1 MLVIR
6 DGLNPIELRTGDEP
20 YQVCILIGAGLWG
33 CTSLATLGK
42 VTTTTTRTLP
52 LWSVY
57 VFFALMAAGCVA
69 ALVGVAYQV
78 FLKKFLGFH
87 LERAGQLELMSLCA
101 AYAVWALAA
110 SGARAL
116 GFAYIMLAIAAAA
129 AWRTVRISKGL
140 RDLRQG
146 GDT

>member
-6 DGLNPIELRTGDEP
+6 DGKDPVDLRTGDEP

-33 CTSLATLGK
+33 CTSLATLGQ

-57 VFFALMAAGCVA
+57 VFFALMAAGCIV
-69 ALVGVAYQV
+69 ALVGVVYQV

-87 LERAGQLELMSLCA
+87 LERAGQLELMGLCG

-116 GFAYIMLAIAAAA
+116 GFAYIMFAITAAAT
-129 AWRTVRISKGL
+129 WRTVRITRGL
-140 RDLRQG
+140 RKLQG
-146 GDT
+146 GDS

>member
-6 DGLNPIELRTGDEP
+6 DGQDPVDLRTGDEP

-33 CTSLATLGK
+33 CTSLATLGR
-42 VTTTTTRTLP
+42 VATTTTRTLP

-57 VFFALMAAGCVA
+57 VFFALMAVGCIG
-69 ALVGVAYQV
+69 ALVGVVYQV

-87 LERAGQLELMSLCA
+87 LERAGQLELMGLCG

-116 GFAYIMLAIAAAA
+116 GFAYIMLAITAAA
-129 AWRTVRISKGL
+129 AWRTARISRGL
-140 RDLRQG
+140 RKLQG
-146 GDT
+146 GDS